1 AIHLNPNSV
10 PARSL
15 RGATLLEV
23 GRPQDAVADLKLARE
38 LDPNPQRDTRN
49 TTYLLARAYG
59 AIGRRNEANAL
70 FVQVGRQYS
79 SNKTDTLN
87 QLSKQKMHAA
97 LHP

>member
-1 AIHLNPNSV
+1 
-10 PARSL
+10 
-15 RGATLLEV
+15 LLEV

-49 TTYLLARAYG
+49 TTYLLARAYA
-59 AIGRRNEANAL
+59 AIGRRDEANAL
-70 FVQVGRQYS
+70 FAQVGRQYR

-87 QLSKQKMHAA
+87 QLSEQKMRAA